1 MNTTSL
7 IGRLTG
13 DPELRV
19 TNGGTEICK
28 LRLAVPRRKV
38 DGEEQP
44 PVYVTVVPF
53 GAQARTSA
61 DYHAKGRQ
69 VAITGRLDHQ
79 EWTADDGS
87 KRSTLEVIASDVQF
101 LDRPRAEEQ
110 PADAQPADEPF

>member
-19 TNGGTEICK
+19 TNGGTDICN

-38 DGEEQP
+38 DGEQQP
-44 PVYVTVVPF
+44 PVYVTVVAF

-61 DYHAKGRQ
+61 DYLAKGRQ

-87 KRSTLEVIASDVQF
+87 KRSTLQVIASDVQF
-101 LDRPRAEEQ
+101 LDRPRTDDQ
-110 PADAQPADEPF
+110 PDAQPAEEPF